1 MVLGGPPADSS
12 SWRTLEVYESV
23 AEANADMVYDF
34 VIVGGGTAGCI
45 LANRLSADPDTKVL
59 VLEAGRPDHAWDL
72 AVQLPLAMGMPV
84 GSPWHDWRYTGE
96 PEPGLRSRRLDHPR
110 GKVLGGSSS
119 INGMLYTRGHRA
131 DFDRWAEETGTPQW
145 DYAHCLPYFRR
156 LENCIGEIDTTR
168 GRGGPHTL
176 MRSPAEG
183 PMFQAFFDAARQAGY
198 AVLPDINGVEQEGF
212 APFDQGVRGGRRE
225 NAARAYLHP
234 VQSRRN
240 LEVRCRVHVTGID
253 FDGSRAVGV
262 RYRRGQGGESVAR
275 AREIV
280 LAAGAVGSPQLLQLS
295 GIGNKAELEALGVPV
310 VHDLPGV
317 GESLQDHLAVHIQ
330 HTGTAPVS
338 LAAVRNKANW
348 PRIVAE
354 ALVRGSGPGAWNPM
368 HAGGFV
374 RSALAGDH
382 PDVHLV
388 LAPMLMKSEEESFPV
403 DRHGYQLH
411 VEVMR
416 SDARG
421 SVKIV
426 SPDASVHPK
435 LRLNYLSGP
444 DDRLRWLQAVR
455 IARGLLAQPA
465 MAALGGSERL
475 PGPTVRTDDEV
486 MVWITRT
493 ARTGLHLSCSARMGV
508 EDGAVLDP
516 ASMRVRGLDGLRVV
530 DAAAMPSIT
539 NANTYAPTM
548 MLAEKAADIIL
559 GNTPL
564 TPENPVPP
572 GQSDG
577 RADAPDA

>member
-1 MVLGGPPADSS
+1 M
-12 SWRTLEVYESV
+12 T
-23 AEANADMVYDF
+23 YDF

-45 LANRLSADPDTKVL
+45 LANRLSADPGTSVL

-84 GSPWHDWRYTGE
+84 GSRWHDWRYTGE
-96 PEPGLRSRRLDHPR
+96 PEPGLQSRRLDHPR
-110 GKVLGGSSS
+110 GKLLGGSSS

-131 DFDRWAEETGTPQW
+131 DFDRWAAETGMSGW

-156 LENCIGEIDTTR
+156 LENCVGEIDSTR

-183 PMFQAFFDAARQAGY
+183 PIFEAFFDAARQAGY
-198 AVLPDINGVEQEGF
+198 SVLPDINGVEQEGF

-234 VQSRRN
+234 VQGRSN
-240 LEVRCRVHVTGID
+240 LEVLCRVHVTGID
-253 FDGSRAVGV
+253 LTGTRAVGV
-262 RYRRGQGGESVAR
+262 RYRRGRGGESVAR
-275 AREIV
+275 AREII

-295 GIGNKAELEALGVPV
+295 GIGNKAELEAVGVRV

-330 HTGTAPVS
+330 QTGTVPVS
-338 LAAVRNKANW
+338 MAAVRNKANW
-348 PRIVAE
+348 PKIVTE
-354 ALVRGSGPGAWNPM
+354 ALVRGTGPGAWNPM
-368 HAGGFV
+368 YAGGFV
-374 RSALAGDH
+374 RSALAGDQ
-382 PDVHLV
+382 PDVYLV
-388 LAPMLMKSEEESFPV
+388 LAPMLMRSEDESSPV
-403 DRHGYQLH
+403 DEHGYQLH

-416 SDARG
+416 SEARG

-426 SPDASVHPK
+426 SPDASAHPA
-435 LRLNYLSGP
+435 LRLNYLSGV
-444 DDRLRWLQAVR
+444 DDRPRWLEAVR
-455 IARGLLAQPA
+455 TARRLLAQPA
-465 MAALGGSERL
+465 MAALGGSEWL

-486 MVWITRT
+486 MVWVTRT

-508 EDGAVLDP
+508 DDGAVLDP
-516 ASMRVRGLDGLRVV
+516 ATMRVRGLEGLRVV

-564 TPENPVPP
+564 PTENPVAP
-572 GQSDG
+572 GRSDG
-577 RADAPDA
+577 SADATDA

>member
-1 MVLGGPPADSS
+1 VWPGRAFLIPFAELGVDPPVAD
-12 SWRTLEVYESV
+12 TNV
-23 AEANADMVYDF
+23 ADTIFDF

-45 LANRLSADPDTKVL
+45 LANRLSADPGTRVL

-84 GSPWHDWRYTGE
+84 GSRWHDWRYAGE
-96 PEPGLRSRRLDHPR
+96 PEPGLQSRRLDHPR

-131 DFDRWAEETGTPQW
+131 DFDRWAAETGTPEW
-145 DYAHCLPYFRR
+145 DFAHCLPYFRR
-156 LENCIGEIDTTR
+156 LENCIGEVDGTR

-183 PMFQAFFDAARQAGY
+183 PIFEAFFGAARQAGH
-198 AVLPDINGVEQEGF
+198 AVRPDLNGAEQEGF
-212 APFDQGVRGGRRE
+212 GPFDQGVRGGRRE

-234 VQSRRN
+234 VRRRRN
-240 LEVRCRVHVTGID
+240 LEVLTRVHVTGID
-253 FDGSRAVGV
+253 LVGSRAVGV
-262 RYRRGQGGESVAR
+262 RYRHGTGGESVAR
-275 AREIV
+275 GREIV

-330 HTGTAPVS
+330 HTGIAPVS
-338 LAAVRNKANW
+338 LADVRNKAHW
-348 PRIVAE
+348 PKIVAE
-354 ALVRGSGPGAWNPM
+354 ALVRGTGPGAWNPM
-368 HAGGFV
+368 QAGGFV
-374 RSALAGDH
+374 RSTLAGEH
-382 PDVHLV
+382 PDIFFV
-388 LAPMLMKSEEESFPV
+388 LAPMLMQSEEQSFPV
-403 DRHGYQLH
+403 DQHGYQLH

-416 SDARG
+416 SGARG
-421 SVKIV
+421 FVKIV
-426 SPDASVHPK
+426 SPDPAAHPA
-435 LRLNYLSGP
+435 LRLNYLSGA
-444 DDRLRWLQAVR
+444 DDRPRWLDAVR
-455 IARGLLAQPA
+455 IAREVLAQPA
-465 MAALGGSERL
+465 MAALGGSEWL

-486 MVWITRT
+486 MEWVART
-493 ARTGLHLSCSARMGV
+493 GRTGLHLSCSARMGPDDGTD
-508 EDGAVLDP
+508 DGAVLDP

-530 DAAAMPSIT
+530 DASAMPSIT

-564 TPENPVPP
+564 PPENPVSVP
-572 GQSDG
+572 GG
-577 RADAPDA
+577 APGSG